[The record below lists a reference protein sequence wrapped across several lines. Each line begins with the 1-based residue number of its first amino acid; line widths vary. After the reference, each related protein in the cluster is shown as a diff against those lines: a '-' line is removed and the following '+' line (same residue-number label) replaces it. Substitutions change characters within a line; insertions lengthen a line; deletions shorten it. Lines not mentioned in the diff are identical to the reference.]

1 MDGKFNL
8 NTTGE
13 KHNFELCFMFYCFVR
28 EVATQHKV
36 MLSRDTSERLFGYIR
51 SEARSVFEEFPL
63 LIGPSIA
70 CAC

>member
-1 MDGKFNL
+1 MDGKINR

-13 KHNFELCFMFYCFVR
+13 KHNFELCFIFCFVR

-51 SEARSVFEEFPL
+51 ESSFNMTRGRGMKILREGSKNF
-63 LIGPSIA
+63 
-70 CAC
+70 